1 MLGKVAHLTHTYRI
15 VEVAEKQPVATAT
28 AG

>member
-15 VEVAEKQPVATAT
+15 VEATETPSAVVSL
-28 AG
+28 A